1 MDHLWQISIDKKDA
15 KLPQNLKIRL
25 KKQLAK
31 IHVKSKKVYRRRSTP
46 LTIGDETGAW
56 TKSKKSGRTKF
67 EINRESALV
76 KSLISTLENDQV
88 KSFEYLLKYIEQMLP
103 VTAIIA
109 SETETEEDLI
119 QQEINN
125 AEARSLAL
133 HFLEI
138 SYEQF
143 DGSEE
148 EFRKKMKKSAF
159 FAEKSKFVNDLL
171 NEFFKGL

>member
-1 MDHLWQISIDKKDA
+1 M
-15 KLPQNLKIRL
+15 
-25 KKQLAK
+25 
-31 IHVKSKKVYRRRSTP
+31 
-46 LTIGDETGAW
+46 TI
-56 TKSKKSGRTKF
+56 
-67 EINRESALV
+67 
-76 KSLISTLENDQV
+76 

-148 EFRKKMKKSAF
+148 EFRKNEKSAF
-159 FAEKSKFVNDLL
+159 FAEKVSLL
-171 NEFFKGL
+171 TIS